1 MPTGTTHGVNT
12 LEDRSAPAPDKLPL
26 SSLAPRQ
33 AQTVRN
39 QAWPSTC
46 SISYGAVGYG
56 AGQVRR
62 QRVFCSFESRES
74 AELPSPDLT
83 AAAAW
88 RRCDPGGRR
97 HGRGNDMTPED
108 LWDATL
114 LETCSLRSSNL
125 SRQA

>member
-46 SISYGAVGYG
+46 KYF
-56 AGQVRR
+56 VRR
-62 QRVFCSFESRES
+62 WWVTALGRFAASGYFAVSSRENR
-74 AELPSPDLT
+74 LNCPPLI
-83 AAAAW
+83 
-88 RRCDPGGRR
+88 
-97 HGRGNDMTPED
+97 
-108 LWDATL
+108 
-114 LETCSLRSSNL
+114 
-125 SRQA
+125 